1 MQFIPIDIIALAPVV
16 VVISS
21 SQFLQTFAFKAGKSH
36 VITGVSQFGLLSK
49 HSCKTPASKSIEEQT
64 KTNAEMSQTLSKI
77 NNNMDLMATEIQN
90 TNNRVEKL
98 EVQLKKNDDDN
109 TIKIMPLV
117 KNFVLKILFPTTA
130 LGFIIYETAKALK
143 LIKIGE

>member
-1 MQFIPIDIIALAPVV
+1 MEHECKQEQ
-16 VVISS
+16 VISDIKCRVETLERNDREDYGS
-21 SQFLQTFAFKAGKSH
+21 RKELE
-36 VITGVSQFGLLSK
+36 LSIK
-49 HSCKTPASKSIEEQT
+49 MLSKSIEEQT